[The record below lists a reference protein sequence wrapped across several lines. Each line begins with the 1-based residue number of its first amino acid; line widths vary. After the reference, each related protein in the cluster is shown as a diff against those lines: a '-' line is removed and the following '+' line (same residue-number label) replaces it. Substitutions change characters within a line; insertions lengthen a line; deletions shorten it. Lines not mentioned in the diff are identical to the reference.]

1 MTRIALLGLDAPA
14 LRDARRSLVAVG
26 ASEAALSDADMVL
39 IDLDSPAGQLSWLR
53 WPSSDPRPVL
63 GMTSAIRATTPYR
76 LPPGPPPEALAGIL
90 EGLGKDTTRVIVSAA
105 PPPVA
110 PVAPAVPES
119 PRAADRAEAADDIRV
134 ALLRW
139 PGLAAGR
146 LDAFRVATTLAR
158 GADSAEGLARRSG
171 VARPVVDALL
181 AEGVADGWVGQAL
194 PEPGTR
200 HG

>member
-1 MTRIALLGLDAPA
+1 MA
-14 LRDARRSLVAVG
+14 
-26 ASEAALSDADMVL
+26 
-39 IDLDSPAGQLSWLR
+39 W
-53 WPSSDPRPVL
+53 
-63 GMTSAIRATTPYR
+63 
-76 LPPGPPPEALAGIL
+76 AGIFVVR
-90 EGLGKDTTRVIVSAA
+90 GLDTTRVIVSAA
-105 PPPVA
+105 PPPAA

>member
-105 PPPVA
+105 PPPAA

-134 ALLRW
+134 ALLR
-139 PGLAAGR
+139 
-146 LDAFRVATTLAR
+146 
-158 GADSAEGLARRSG
+158 
-171 VARPVVDALL
+171 
-181 AEGVADGWVGQAL
+181 
-194 PEPGTR
+194 
-200 HG
+200 